1 MQAPIGSL
9 LAGGIELANKTCFK
23 VVIAYEDYPTGAR
36 AKTTY
41 DYLLRAFGRDCE
53 FDHTMWRFDALRIP
67 ELRQIAAN
75 EAAQADMII
84 LGVWSRSLLPVEV
97 KTWTEQWLQ
106 QKSSRLSTL
115 TVLIENHPGGCA
127 KTAAS
132 ILDYLRDVSQRG
144 QMDFFSQIINAPES
158 ARGSSARRTANGAT
172 RITPAFDDAWEDPE
186 RCPGWGLNE

>member
-9 LAGGIELANKTCFK
+9 LAGGLKLANKTCFK

-84 LGVWSRSLLPVEV
+84 LGAWSRSPLPVEV

-106 QKSSRLSTL
+106 QKSPRLSTL
-115 TVLIENHPGGCA
+115 TVLIENHTGGSA

-132 ILDYLRDVSQRG
+132 ILDYWRDVSHRG
-144 QMDFFSQIINAPES
+144 RMDFFSQILNAPES
-158 ARGSSARRTANGAT
+158 AHGSVAWRTANGTT
-172 RITPAFDDAWEDPE
+172 RIDAALDDAWENRE
-186 RCPGWGLNE
+186 RYLGWGINE